1 MKKLG
6 KKSMSLTALM
16 MCLAM
21 TLTGCGATEE
31 TVEKEEVSVAVTTEE
46 VSTGTLTLN
55 NAFVGTISP
64 EETVAVIPLAAGTVT
79 ETFFEIGDYV
89 EAGDILFQIDDEIAQ
104 IQATTAALSVQQ
116 AEQSAEMTLGS
127 QQDAQ
132 NLQLESAKTQAKT
145 AYENA
150 QIGYVQA
157 KDALKSAED
166 AANSAREAANALKPM
181 YEAANAA
188 YQVAKA
194 AYEAAEEQYKT
205 LTAAGSTA
213 TEDEKAA
220 ARTDADEKQLD
231 MKLAKADLAEAE
243 GAYKAA
249 VSGAEAA
256 EKGKYSAQM
265 GFYSAQSG
273 YKAAE
278 KGMETAEQ
286 SAELTQGDILEG
298 TEAQLMTGL
307 ELAALQAESA
317 EIALSY
323 YTVKAPVSGV
333 IESKNVEVNGMASQ
347 AAPAYTIVNND
358 TMTVTFNVSEKVKNA
373 LEIGQT
379 IVLERGSETYEATI
393 TEIGAS
399 INQMTG
405 LFEVKGCVAADGT
418 QLPSG
423 VSVKII
429 ADTYKAENSILIPY
443 DSVYYD
449 GDGAYVYCD
458 VEGRAKKVVIETGIF
473 DEERIE
479 VINGLSVGDIV
490 VTSWSPKLTD
500 GVLLSD
506 VTEEN

>member
-1 MKKLG
+1 MKKFG
-6 KKSMSLTALM
+6 KRIMSLTAVT

-21 TLTGCGATEE
+21 IMTGCGAAEE
-31 TVEKEEVSVAVTTEE
+31 SVEQEEASVAVTTEE
-46 VSTGTLTLN
+46 VGTGTLTLN

-79 ETFFEIGDYV
+79 ETFFEVGDYV

-116 AEQSAEMTLGS
+116 AEQKAEMTLGS

-132 NLQLESAKTQAKT
+132 NLQLESAKTQAKV
-145 AYENA
+145 AYESA

-157 KDALKSAED
+157 KDALKDVESAADD
-166 AANSAREAANALKPM
+166 ARSYANSLKKA
-181 YEAANAA
+181 YEAAEKAYKAA
-188 YQVAKA
+188 QSVSGNDIGTLEQDVKNAKA
-194 AYEAAEEQYKT
+194 AYEKADAAADTAESAQYK
-205 LTAAGSTA
+205 
-213 TEDEKAA
+213 
-220 ARTDADEKQLD
+220 
-231 MKLAKADLAEAE
+231 
-243 GAYKAA
+243 
-249 VSGAEAA
+249 
-256 EKGKYSAQM
+256 AQM
-265 GFYSAQSG
+265 AYYSAQSG

-278 KGMETAEQ
+278 KGMETAEE
-286 SAELTQGDILEG
+286 SAELTQGDILAD

-358 TMTVTFNVSEKVKNA
+358 TMTVTFHVSEKVRNTLA
-373 LEIGQT
+373 IGQS
-379 IVLERGSETYEATI
+379 IMLDRSGAEYEATI

-405 LFEVKGCVAADGT
+405 LFEVKGCVAANGT
-418 QLPSG
+418 ELPSG

-429 ADTYKAENSILIPY
+429 ADTYKAENAMLIPY

-449 GDGAYVYCD
+449 NDGAYVYCN
-458 VEGRAKKVVIETGIF
+458 VEGRAKKTFIETGIF

-479 VINGLSVGDIV
+479 VVSGLSLGDVV
-490 VTSWSPKLTD
+490 VTSWSPKLAD
-500 GVLLSD
+500 GVLLAD
-506 VTEEN
+506 VTE